1 MLDDE
6 DSTTI
11 EKKANSKE
19 AEYVLSK
26 NTIDPKQLKIYKG
39 LLLAVAYTAGI
50 GGIVYIYIYIVLF
63 IFNSLALIHFRP
75 PKKYT

>member
-11 EKKANSKE
+11 EKTANSKE

-26 NTIDPKQLKIYKG
+26 DTINPKQLKIYKG

-50 GGIVYIYIYIVLF
+50 GGIIYIYILF
-63 IFNSLALIHFRP
+63 IFNSLAVI
-75 PKKYT
+75 